1 MKKQILIASKG
12 VRLPEQLSQAHEAL
26 VKLYATIDWREPF
39 GQYQDHELPGIALR
53 GARTKEG
60 LTQKQLSEMANIPQG
75 HLSEMENGKRLIG
88 VVIAKKLG
96 KALNI
101 SYKVFL

>member
-1 MKKQILIASKG
+1 MLALTKKRHTESRPTTDTG
-12 VRLPEQLSQAHEAL
+12 SV
-26 VKLYATIDWREPF
+26 DWREAF
-39 GQYQDHELPGIALR
+39 GSYEDHELQGAALR

-60 LTQKQLSEMANIPQG
+60 LTQKQLSELAGIPQG
-75 HLSEMENGKRLIG
+75 HLSEMENGKRPIG
-88 VVIAKKLG
+88 VIVAKKLG

>member
-1 MKKQILIASKG
+1 MLALTKKRHTENGPTVDGGS
-12 VRLPEQLSQAHEAL
+12 
-26 VKLYATIDWREPF
+26 IDWRELF
-39 GQYQDHELPGIALR
+39 GEYEDHELQGAALR

-60 LTQKQLSEMANIPQG
+60 LTQKQLSELASIPQG
-75 HLSEMENGKRLIG
+75 HLSEMENGKRPIG

>member
-1 MKKQILIASKG
+1 MLALTKKRHTENGHS
-12 VRLPEQLSQAHEAL
+12 VDDES
-26 VKLYATIDWREPF
+26 IDWRELF
-39 GQYQDHELPGIALR
+39 GEYEDHELQGAALR

-60 LTQKQLSEMANIPQG
+60 LTQKQLSELASIPQG
-75 HLSEMENGKRLIG
+75 HLSEMENGKRPIG

>member
-1 MKKQILIASKG
+1 MLALTKKRHTENGPSIDDGS
-12 VRLPEQLSQAHEAL
+12 
-26 VKLYATIDWREPF
+26 IDWRELF
-39 GQYQDHELPGIALR
+39 GEYEDHELQGAALR

-60 LTQKQLSEMANIPQG
+60 LTQKQLSELAGIPQG
-75 HLSEMENGKRLIG
+75 HLSEIENGKRPIG